1 MYLCPPPYF
10 TQRCPKVLS
19 RPINRWARV
28 WRKSRLKFNENKK
41 NDLLRLILHRAVR
54 VQYSLKSWGY
64 IRTDRCAIC
73 GRIENIEHC
82 FLACPRVVRVWN
94 YFSALLSCLSDS
106 TFVVSIP
113 SVFYPMSDDQ
123 LSLLSSL
130 FNYFVATILYWVWL
144 ARNSATFRNC
154 PKFTTNKRFN

>member
-10 TQRCPKVLS
+10 TQRCPEVLS
-19 RPINRWARV
+19 RPINWWATV

-41 NDLLRLILHRAVR
+41 NELLRLILHRAVR

-64 IRTDRCAIC
+64 IRTDRCAIS

-113 SVFYPMSDDQ
+113 SVFYVWWSAFALVFLVQLFCSYHFILGLVSKEFRHVPQ
-123 LSLLSSL
+123 LS
-130 FNYFVATILYWVWL
+130 
-144 ARNSATFRNC
+144 
-154 PKFTTNKRFN
+154 

>member
-28 WRKSRLKFNENKK
+28 WRKSRLKF
-41 NDLLRLILHRAVR
+41 
-54 VQYSLKSWGY
+54 
-64 IRTDRCAIC
+64 
-73 GRIENIEHC
+73 RIENIEHC